1 MTRDDPTRADSALP
15 VRLVPRNRRPLAG
28 ALLATALLAAA
39 PAFAQQGVT
48 DTEILLGEVEPL
60 TGPPA
65 LLGLAYNVGTKIAIA
80 EANAAG
86 GVNGRKLRL
95 IAEDDGYVPTRTI
108 QAVKKLVEVDKVFA
122 LTSLS
127 GSGNAIAAVSS
138 VERSGIPTMAS
149 IAPVPQLFEPPRKNV
164 FAMGA
169 SYQEGVYRLAL
180 DLATRF
186 PGKKWGII
194 TQDDDYG
201 SALAE
206 GFAKASKEKSL
217 NVVFDAKYK
226 KGQQDFSAEMA
237 RLKSTG
243 AEVFVAGGVLGENVA
258 MVKELEKLAFKP
270 QVAVFWPGRVPAALK
285 LMGPAGDGIW
295 GVDYVEPES
304 SDVVKAFV
312 DRAKAHVG
320 EAELK
325 AINRYTLVSYA
336 STRLLIEA
344 MRRCGKALTWAC
356 TIGEIEKT
364 KDFETGVMQPISFG
378 PGVRFAAQKLLI
390 MQGDAASATFRPA
403 K

>member
-1 MTRDDPTRADSALP
+1 MNHTLTPTPQHQPDRRSRATRRT
-15 VRLVPRNRRPLAG
+15 
-28 ALLATALLAAA
+28 LLATSLALSLLTPLAAH
-39 PAFAQQGVT
+39 AQQGVT

-65 LLGLAYNVGTKIAIA
+65 LLGLAYNVGTKIALA

-86 GVNGRKLRL
+86 GINGRKLRL

-127 GSGNAIAAVSS
+127 GSGNAIAAISS
-138 VERSGIPTMAS
+138 IERMGIPTMAS

-169 SYQEGVYRLAL
+169 SYQEGVYQMTLNLAN
-180 DLATRF
+180 RF

-194 TQDDDYG
+194 IQDDDYG
-201 SALAE
+201 LAVSE
-206 GFAKASKEKSL
+206 GFTRARKEKSL
-217 NVVFDAKYK
+217 DVVFEAKYK

-243 AEVFVAGGVLGENVA
+243 AEVFIAGGVLGENVA
-258 MVKELEKLAFKP
+258 MVKELEKLAHKP

-312 DRAKAHVG
+312 ERAKGLVG
-320 EAELK
+320 EAEVK
-325 AINRYTLVSYA
+325 AINRYTLVGYS
-336 STRLLIEA
+336 STRLLLEA
-344 MRRCGKALTWAC
+344 MRRCGKALTWTC
-356 TIGEIEKT
+356 TISEIEKT
-364 KDFETGVMQPISFG
+364 QNFDTGVMHPISFG
-378 PGVRFAAQKLLI
+378 PGVRFAAQKLMV